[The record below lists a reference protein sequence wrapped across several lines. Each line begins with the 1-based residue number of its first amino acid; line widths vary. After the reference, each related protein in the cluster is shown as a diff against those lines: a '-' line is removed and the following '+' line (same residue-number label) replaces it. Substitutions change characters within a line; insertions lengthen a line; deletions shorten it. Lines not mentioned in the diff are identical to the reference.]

1 VPHKTITADQ
11 LPLAKI
17 YPAHTVLLN
26 CADEMYV
33 DTLEEEQ
40 LQVCHI
46 WVCSPLASH
55 TCSQRIVTFVNE
67 GGLLVTYNCALKLLV
82 HAFPG
87 MFQPSDRQL
96 TESLYSSVKVASSDE
111 PAVAV

>member
-1 VPHKTITADQ
+1 
-11 LPLAKI
+11 
-17 YPAHTVLLN
+17 
-26 CADEMYV
+26 MYV

-40 LQVCHI
+40 LQVRRF
-46 WVCSPLASH
+46 CSLPYCRSSF
-55 TCSQRIVTFVNE
+55 SQRIVTFVKE

-96 TESLYSSVKVASSDE
+96 TESAYSSVKVASADE